1 MYVYVWGYIWV
12 CVCIKPFIDYV
23 SLDSTDWYNH
33 LCLLFF
39 SFPFLI
45 PSSPLSFILCIGLI
59 VARSWPF
66 SLYRKEFLQRQRVM
80 RQVKYL
86 LEGKMASLMAQM
98 VKHLPAMQETQ
109 VQSLGQ
115 EDPLEKPMT
124 THSNTLSWKI
134 PWMEEPGRLQ
144 PMRVTKSWTCLNNFI
159 FTFTCG

>member
-1 MYVYVWGYIWV
+1 
-12 CVCIKPFIDYV
+12 
-23 SLDSTDWYNH
+23 
-33 LCLLFF
+33 
-39 SFPFLI
+39 
-45 PSSPLSFILCIGLI
+45 
-59 VARSWPF
+59 
-66 SLYRKEFLQRQRVM
+66 
-80 RQVKYL
+80 
-86 LEGKMASLMAQM
+86 MASLMAQM